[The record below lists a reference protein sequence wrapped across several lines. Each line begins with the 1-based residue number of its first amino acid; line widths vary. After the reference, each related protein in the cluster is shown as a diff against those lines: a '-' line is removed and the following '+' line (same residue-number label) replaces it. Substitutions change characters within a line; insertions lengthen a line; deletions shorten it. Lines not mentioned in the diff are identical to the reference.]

1 MSLAVCIC
9 LQGQCVCRGE
19 GGTQPPSLAST
30 AEATARHSRSI
41 FLPAGTSH
49 DQHSLYRG
57 SILLTVLTRHYLHP
71 QRDPLTVQTQG
82 DLSPMFHLTN
92 HHWTVA
98 TSTWV
103 TGLPSTLK
111 MAV

>member
-1 MSLAVCIC
+1 M
-9 LQGQCVCRGE
+9 
-19 GGTQPPSLAST
+19 
-30 AEATARHSRSI
+30 
-41 FLPAGTSH
+41 
-49 DQHSLYRG
+49 
-57 SILLTVLTRHYLHP
+57 LLTVLTRHYLHP